1 MDWGRA
7 VIANISGGGKAL
19 VILALLM
26 LLIAG
31 GAGAQAGITQA
42 VLDDVAVE
50 PGPNA
55 TLPLGLRFL
64 DENAQ
69 PRTLGDVLA
78 GKPAIL
84 VFADYTCRTLCG
96 PILTFVAAGLERSG
110 LAAGA
115 DYGLVVIGLAP
126 KDDSTS
132 PRAPKVARIGSRP
145 PL

>member
-7 VIANISGGGKAL
+7 VLPNMSGGGKAL
-19 VILALLM
+19 IILALLM

-31 GAGAQAGITQA
+31 GAGAQAGLTQA

-55 TLPLGLRFL
+55 TLPLGLRFV

-84 VFADYTCRTLCG
+84 VFADYTCRTLWR
-96 PILTFVAAGLERSG
+96 PLLTFLAAGLGRPG

-115 DYGLVVIGLAP
+115 ASRVLRLGLELEAGSSSA
-126 KDDSTS
+126 TS
-132 PRAPKVARIGSRP
+132 
-145 PL
+145 